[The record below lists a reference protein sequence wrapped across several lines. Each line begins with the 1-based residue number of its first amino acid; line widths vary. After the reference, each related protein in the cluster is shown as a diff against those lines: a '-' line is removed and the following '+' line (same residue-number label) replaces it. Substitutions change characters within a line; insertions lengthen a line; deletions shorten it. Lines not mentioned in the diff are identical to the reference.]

1 MMVSK
6 FEVIA
11 RSAKYVLCIICM
23 TLFLITL
30 SFGKKADSV
39 IKNTLIQKNNDQS
52 KGLQIKTDYARQKFY
67 DNMSGLHVEIG
78 QASSAKQEKILTV
91 LKVYPN
97 PVIEQINISLRLER
111 NAVMSIKIIDLLGN
125 EVITLLN
132 EKTSAGEHT
141 KTYLIPDRLNA
152 GIYFLRIVAGGEPV
166 VKRISVL

>member
-1 MMVSK
+1 M
-6 FEVIA
+6 

-23 TLFLITL
+23 SLFSISL
-30 SFGKKADSV
+30 SFGKKV
-39 IKNTLIQKNNDQS
+39 NNVVKNILLQKNNVQS
-52 KGLQIKTDYARQKFY
+52 KGLPIKADY
-67 DNMSGLHVEIG
+67 MSEKLPDINRMRVGIDEAYAV
-78 QASSAKQEKILTV
+78 KQEKILTV

-141 KTYLIPDRLNA
+141 KTYLIPDKLNA

>member
-1 MMVSK
+1 MMVK
-6 FEVIA
+6 FKIIM
-11 RSAKYVLCIICM
+11 RSAKYVLCIICIS
-23 TLFLITL
+23 LFSISL
-30 SFGKKADSV
+30 SFGKKV
-39 IKNTLIQKNNDQS
+39 NNVVKNILLQKNNVQS
-52 KGLQIKTDYARQKFY
+52 KGLQIKADY
-67 DNMSGLHVEIG
+67 MSEKLPHINRMRVGIDEAYAV
-78 QASSAKQEKILTV
+78 KQEKILTV

-141 KTYLIPDRLNA
+141 KTYLIPDKLNA